1 MDNFS
6 ERPSL
11 GARCSIAATILKHSY
26 FCLNLLYYLVI
37 LRYKLTQQIES
48 RIFCGLETCEVEP
61 QMCGEYAGSNS
72 RMSLIN
78 ILNVRQLVHH
88 IRTGKGSETGQK
100 FGAWLRFGRA
110 QITGGDLKR

>member
-6 ERPSL
+6 KRPSL

-48 RIFCGLETCEVEP
+48 RLLCGLETCEVEP
-61 QMCGEYAGSNS
+61 QMCGEYAGCIS
-72 RMSLIN
+72 RMLLIN
-78 ILNVRQLVHH
+78 ILNVTQLVHR

-100 FGAWLRFGRA
+100 FGAWLSCGWV
-110 QITGGDLKR
+110 QITGGDLRR